1 MSETNTKP
9 QLLSEKTIRAVKTI
23 QDESIKSALAV
34 GKSPYQITLDRITR
48 PVAKAKI
55 EGKPSDFKRCKTAC
69 NAIAMSDGVDYAKLK
84 NVIKQASAVLLD
96 TPPPENKQKVTQ
108 EVTN

>member
-1 MSETNTKP
+1 MSDQTT
-9 QLLSEKTIRAVKTI
+9 QFSEKTLKSVKAI
-23 QDESIKSALAV
+23 QDESVKTALAV
-34 GKSPYQITLDRITR
+34 GKSPYQIILDRITR

-55 EGKPSDFKRCKTAC
+55 EGKSSDLKRCKNAC
-69 NAIAMSDGVDYAKLK
+69 NAVAMSDGADYAKLK

-96 TPPPENKQKVTQ
+96 TPVPEKKQKVTQ